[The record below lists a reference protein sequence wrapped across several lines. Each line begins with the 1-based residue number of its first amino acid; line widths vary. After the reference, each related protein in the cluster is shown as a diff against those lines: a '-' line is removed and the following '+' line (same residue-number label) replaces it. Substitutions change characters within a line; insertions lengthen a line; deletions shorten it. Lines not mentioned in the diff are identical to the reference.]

1 MNLKVYKIV
10 TGLIIIMI
18 MASVAF
24 ASADQPVD
32 ASMPKDILIAK
43 DTIIKVQAVNPISS
57 QQNKQNEKV
66 HFKVIED
73 IPVGDVVIVPANTN
87 VEAIVTKVKK
97 AGSWGRAGLIE
108 VVFSEVKTKNGQSV
122 PVNGIL
128 KLQGNKPNVLVKYSL
143 GGVFIKGKEAV
154 AMAGTQVNLQVK
166 EDIKINCDGVSSN
179 KSDSEVSIDSRLR

>member
-24 ASADQPVD
+24 ASADQPVA

-73 IPVGDVVIVPANTN
+73 IMVGDVIIVPANTN

-108 VVFSEVKTKNGQSV
+108 VAFSEVKTKNGQSV
-122 PVNGIL
+122 PLNGIL
-128 KLQGNKPNVLVKYSL
+128 KLQG
-143 GGVFIKGKEAV
+143 
-154 AMAGTQVNLQVK
+154 
-166 EDIKINCDGVSSN
+166 INQMSW
-179 KSDSEVSIDSRLR
+179 